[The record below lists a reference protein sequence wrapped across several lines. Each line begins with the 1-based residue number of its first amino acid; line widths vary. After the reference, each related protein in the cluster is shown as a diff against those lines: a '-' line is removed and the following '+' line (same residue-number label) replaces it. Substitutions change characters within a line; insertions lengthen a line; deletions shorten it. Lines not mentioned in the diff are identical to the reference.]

1 MVRKKKSRV
10 PSLLDRL
17 DNNKAFLE
25 GGSCEPSVHVN
36 HQHPT
41 METTTSN
48 RNSLL
53 SPFSYSSLKSSC
65 TFVMPIFIVV
75 TTTTLLLISGVTS
88 SPASSLSTQTSS
100 SSVTNHH
107 SPPSAQQQTFFNHDH
122 EVFDEESFP
131 HVSTVFSTT
140 NPAINFTHLT
150 MDSET
155 GRVYV
160 GATNWIYQLNNNL
173 SLESGVKTGP
183 VDDSPNC
190 SPTDCQEVDSSL
202 LRVTKNTNK
211 ILVIDPSSRMLI
223 VCGSVHQGSCRRH
236 SLSDVRS
243 VEPLVGVPVAANDEN
258 SSTIAFVAPARYGLS
273 SSSQTSSVLYVAASN
288 SKIGPY
294 RDVVPAI
301 SSRSLESGSKLF
313 SIIEKS
319 FTDTARVDIEYHLR
333 DYFLVK
339 YITGFSTKDFVYFAT
354 VQRKSPFRALEE
366 WGYISRLARV
376 CASDAGYHTYTEMT
390 ISCIGPDGTDY
401 NLLQDATVVKT
412 GSVFSRSLGI
422 RENDHVLIGTF
433 AASKDHSMVASS
445 RSAVCVF
452 PLAEIER
459 GFLENIQMC
468 YNGSIQSRNMDY
480 IAGSVNECP
489 EPRRTFSAKTVKTD
503 INFCNEAVKVNGS
516 VALIVSPA
524 ITYNNAT
531 MTGVTVSVSG
541 QHTIALVGTSSGSLK
556 KILMTSAVE
565 AEEFEDV
572 VIDSGRPILED
583 ILIDSK
589 NKYVY
594 VASPYRVSIV
604 LFRIWHCL
612 WFKKTNL
619 YYSLTQ
625 RLPKSESSPHVI
637 EKPTAP
643 HVLHLGIHFVE
654 HLMIVHH
661 CLQYNNIRE
670 HHQSRCIA
678 GKTVLNIEPV
688 NLVLLPHVIG
698 VSTKVSVTI
707 TLPLVQQPVPS
718 SEDLNT
724 VQQRLV
730 HQSNQC
736 KKQSWSLMELEERSP
751 STSGTWFPL
760 HFLLHRH
767 LRNWHSHTFC
777 PETPIKCLQ
786 LD

>member
-1 MVRKKKSRV
+1 
-10 PSLLDRL
+10 
-17 DNNKAFLE
+17 
-25 GGSCEPSVHVN
+25 
-36 HQHPT
+36 
-41 METTTSN
+41 
-48 RNSLL
+48 
-53 SPFSYSSLKSSC
+53 
-65 TFVMPIFIVV
+65 MPIFIVV

-107 SPPSAQQQTFFNHDH
+107 LPPSAQQQTFFNHDH

-412 GSVFSRSLGI
+412 GSVLSRSLGI
-422 RENDHVLIGTF
+422 RDNEDVLIGTF
-433 AASKDHSMVASS
+433 AASKDHSTVASS

-452 PLAEIER
+452 PLSDIER

-468 YNGSIQSRNMDY
+468 YNGSVQSRNMDY

-489 EPRRTFSAKTVKTD
+489 EPRRTFYGKTANN
-503 INFCNEAVKVNGS
+503 NFCNEAVKVNGS
-516 VALIVSPA
+516 VPLVVSPA
-524 ITYNNAT
+524 ITFTNAT
-531 MTGVTVSVSG
+531 LTGVTVSVYRH
-541 QHTIALVGTSSGSLK
+541 HTIALVGTSSGSLK
-556 KILMTSAVE
+556 KILMTSGVE

-572 VIDSGRPILED
+572 VIDAGRPILED
-583 ILIDSK
+583 MQMDSK

-594 VASPYRVSIV
+594 VASPYRVSI
-604 LFRIWHCL
+604 LFFTRI
-612 WFKKTNL
+612 FNK
-619 YYSLTQ
+619 
-625 RLPKSESSPHVI
+625 
-637 EKPTAP
+637 
-643 HVLHLGIHFVE
+643 F
-654 HLMIVHH
+654 
-661 CLQYNNIRE
+661 
-670 HHQSRCIA
+670 
-678 GKTVLNIEPV
+678 
-688 NLVLLPHVIG
+688 
-698 VSTKVSVTI
+698 
-707 TLPLVQQPVPS
+707 
-718 SEDLNT
+718 
-724 VQQRLV
+724 
-730 HQSNQC
+730 
-736 KKQSWSLMELEERSP
+736 
-751 STSGTWFPL
+751 
-760 HFLLHRH
+760 
-767 LRNWHSHTFC
+767 
-777 PETPIKCLQ
+777 
-786 LD
+786 